1 MPVPAYFSPAMQS
14 LKYLE
19 DFILIFRLETY
30 TVIGYTKMK
39 ISIVCRRL
47 SSRLIKVLIL

>member
-1 MPVPAYFSPAMQS
+1 LSTIFFTIASPMPVPAYFSPAMQS

-30 TVIGYTKMK
+30 TVIGYTKM
-39 ISIVCRRL
+39 
-47 SSRLIKVLIL
+47 